1 MLRWQR
7 RGQASTPANG
17 ETCIRAFPARAVR
30 MAQTRY
36 IYCADDGGP
45 TGIPVRDASAGI
57 ASQIVRRAVM
67 AKDGTSQKR
76 LRSQLWFDNPD
87 NPGMTALYLERYLNY
102 GLTRTE
108 LTSGRP
114 IIGIA
119 QTGSDLSPCNR
130 HHLELAQRVRAGIR
144 DAGGIA
150 FEFPVHPIQE
160 TGKRPTAALDRN
172 LAYLGLVEVLYGY
185 PLDGAVLMTGCDK
198 TTPACLMAAATVNT
212 PAIVLSGGPM
222 LNHVENGKL
231 LGSGTMI
238 WQARQD
244 QAAGKI
250 DYREFIDIVA
260 RSAPSAG
267 HCNTM
272 GTASTMNAMAE
283 ALGMSLPGCAAIPA
297 PYRERGQI
305 AYETGVRAVEIVR
318 EDLKPSDILTRAAF
332 ENAIVACSAIGGST
346 NAPIHVNALARHV
359 GVDLTIEDWEK
370 VGYDVPLLVNMQPAG
385 DYLGEDYYRAG
396 GLPAVMGEL
405 LAAGRLHGDALTI
418 NGKTLAENVARA
430 EVCNGDVIRPYD
442 RPLKA
447 TAGFKVLRGNL
458 FDSAIMKTSVISE
471 EFRARYLANP
481 KDPNAFEGRA
491 VVFDGPEDYHHR
503 IEDPA
508 LKIDEHTILFMRGAG
523 PIGYPGSAEVVNM
536 QPPAALIKKGVTSL
550 ACIGDGRQSGTSGS
564 PSILNASPEA
574 AAGGGLAV
582 LKTGDRVRIDLN
594 KGAADILIAA
604 DELNARRAALEKNG
618 GYQYPPSQTPW
629 QEIQRSIVDQLS
641 AGMVLKPAVK
651 YQRVAQK
658 SVPRDNH

>member
-1 MLRWQR
+1 M
-7 RGQASTPANG
+7 P
-17 ETCIRAFPARAVR
+17 
-30 MAQTRY
+30 
-36 IYCADDGGP
+36 
-45 TGIPVRDASAGI
+45 
-57 ASQIVRRAVM
+57 
-67 AKDGTSQKR
+67 KDRNSQKQ

-102 GLTRTE
+102 GLTRAE

-114 IIGIA
+114 IVGIA

-250 DYREFIDIVA
+250 DYKEFIDIVA

-283 ALGMSLPGCAAIPA
+283 ALGMSLPGCAGIPA

-305 AYETGVRAVEIVR
+305 AYETGLRAVEIVR

-346 NAPIHVNALARHV
+346 NAPIHINALARHI
-359 GVDLTIEDWEK
+359 GVDLTIDDWEK

-385 DYLGEDYYRAG
+385 EFLGEDYYRAG
-396 GLPAVMGEL
+396 GLPAVMHEL
-405 LAAGRLHGDALTI
+405 NAEGRLHGEALTI
-418 NGKTLAENVARA
+418 NGKTMAANVARA
-430 EVCNGDVIRPYD
+430 KACNADVIRPYD

-471 EFRARYLANP
+471 EFRERYLVNP

-503 IEDPA
+503 IEDTS
-508 LKIDEHTILFMRGAG
+508 LKIDEHTILFMRGTG

-536 QPPAALIKKGVTSL
+536 QPPAALIKKGITSL

-564 PSILNASPEA
+564 ASILNASPEA
-574 AAGGGLAV
+574 AAGGGLAL

-594 KGAADILIAA
+594 KGIADILIAA
-604 DELNARRAALEKNG
+604 GELAARRTALEKNG

-629 QEIQRSIVDQLS
+629 QEIQRNMVDQLS